1 MYKEKP
7 KVPAQWKVADDDGV
21 QFVAI
26 MAPAEVEKGTVRIK
40 EQVGKENAGE
50 ENKGEEVSMTEV
62 ADYLLQKLGR
72 A

>member
-26 MAPAEVEKGTVRIK
+26 LAPAEIENGTVRIK
-40 EQVGKENAGE
+40 EQVGKDQAGE
-50 ENKGEEVSMTEV
+50 DNKGEEVKMVEA
-62 ADYLLQKLGR
+62 ADYLLGKLGR

>member
-7 KVPAQWKVADDDGV
+7 KVPAQWKVADDEGV

-26 MAPAEVEKGTVRIK
+26 LAPAEIEKGTVRIK
-40 EQVGKENAGE
+40 EQVGKDASGE
-50 ENKGEEVSMTEV
+50 DNKGEEVSMTE
-62 ADYLLQKLGR
+62 AAAYLLKKLGR